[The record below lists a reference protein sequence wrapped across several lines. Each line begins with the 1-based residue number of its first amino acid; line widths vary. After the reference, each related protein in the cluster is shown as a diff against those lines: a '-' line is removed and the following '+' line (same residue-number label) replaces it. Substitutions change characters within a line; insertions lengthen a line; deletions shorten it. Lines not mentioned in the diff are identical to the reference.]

1 MRKKMKSIWMSSRK
15 SNNKLRSKNKT
26 TMKMTNMPMMTNSR
40 RALDQRSVLKVAF
53 QAAVLAKKPKM
64 AKNKTCLM
72 IWRTM
77 MMTSMRMK

>member
-15 SNNKLRSKNKT
+15 SNNKLKSKNKWM
-26 TMKMTNMPMMTNSR
+26 MKMTNMPMMTNSR
-40 RALDQRSVLKVAF
+40 RAQGQRSVLKVAF
-53 QAAVLAKKPKM
+53 QAAVLAKKLKM

-72 IWRTM
+72 TWRTM

>member
-15 SNNKLRSKNKT
+15 SNNKLKSKNKT

-40 RALDQRSVLKVAF
+40 RAQDQRSVLKVVF
-53 QAAVLAKKPKM
+53 QVAVLAKKLKM

-77 MMTSMRMK
+77 MMTSMKMK

>member
-1 MRKKMKSIWMSSRK
+1 MSSRK
-15 SNNKLRSKNKT
+15 SNNKLKSKNKWM
-26 TMKMTNMPMMTNSR
+26 MKMTNMPMMTNSR
-40 RALDQRSVLKVAF
+40 RAQGQRSVLKVAF

-72 IWRTM
+72 TWRTM